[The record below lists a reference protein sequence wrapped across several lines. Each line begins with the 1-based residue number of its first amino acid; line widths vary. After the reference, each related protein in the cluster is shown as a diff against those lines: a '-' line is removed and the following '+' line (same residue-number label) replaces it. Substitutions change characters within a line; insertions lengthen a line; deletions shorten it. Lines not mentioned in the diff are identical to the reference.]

1 MNLKARFTG
10 FKVWAGAKAD
20 MERVF
25 EIWRDCLARYGGPY
39 LFGKQPS
46 MADAMYAPV
55 CTRFQ
60 TYDVKLDAVCA
71 AYCETILAWAPVVL
85 WTEGALAEPEEM
97 EELEAEF

>member
-1 MNLKARFTG
+1 MRRTQAENPLSLLSRFS
-10 FKVWAGAKAD
+10 
-20 MERVF
+20 RPP
-25 EIWRDCLARYGGPY
+25 L
-39 LFGKQPS
+39 
-46 MADAMYAPV
+46 YAPV